1 MQQASEFQRNVYIVA
16 FLICVFVGYFGYR
29 KWKEDRQLEKI
40 RRETPYVKRSKLT
53 DELREAIL
61 NKKVKEKIKSTK
73 DALVEEER
81 KLLEQE
87 LEEEKKERDLKER
100 LKKG

>member
-1 MQQASEFQRNVYIVA
+1 
-16 FLICVFVGYFGYR
+16 VGYFGYR